1 MTTAAADDGHEA
13 TGWRWRSAECLVWT
27 TSPEHDSSVMMVM
40 MMMTM
45 MTLTMVN
52 LMLMTMTM
60 MKTMAMMDIGQRAGR
75 GRVERVSCISDLS

>member
-40 MMMTM
+40 MM